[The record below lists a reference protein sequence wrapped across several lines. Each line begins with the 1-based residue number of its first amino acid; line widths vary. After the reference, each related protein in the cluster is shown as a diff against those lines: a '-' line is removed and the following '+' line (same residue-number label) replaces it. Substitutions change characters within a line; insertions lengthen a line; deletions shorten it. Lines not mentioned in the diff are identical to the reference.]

1 MGGGDSGVCSGV
13 DGDDGDDGAVE
24 AVEAA
29 VADAGDLGRGN
40 VVSRCN
46 GATVSF
52 QQTIATVNF
61 HHRNDKKNTT
71 KFCYTKIYKTIP
83 RSLTNLQYTIVTRFD

>member
-61 HHRNDKKNTT
+61 HHRNDKKTRLNFVTQ
-71 KFCYTKIYKTIP
+71 KYTKLYHAH
-83 RSLTNLQYTIVTRFD
+83 